1 MIKRLSSIILV
12 LVLLLGLALP
22 AFAADMQEGSM
33 YVNTANGRAL
43 RFRSEKNTNS
53 DNILAEIPYGT
64 KVYVLDWDSTWAKV
78 RYNGAVG
85 YVVKKFLTIARPKD
99 YETVVAEREAAKIAA
114 AEAKR
119 LAAEA
124 AKAQKEADAAAKKAA
139 QEAAKA
145 QKEAEAAA
153 KKAAREAEKAQKEA
167 ERLEKEAEKE
177 RLKAL
182 KEENAKL
189 DQTKI
194 QTIDEYDVTVRVGV
208 VDLAV
213 NLYSKPDLTSD
224 VLAEYMD
231 GVRLL
236 VRAANADWAL
246 VYNGENDDV
255 GYMLLTDLEP
265 DVMEEEILDD

>member
-1 MIKRLSSIILV
+1 MIKRPSSIILV

-153 KKAAREAEKAQKEA
+153 KKAAQEAEKAQKEA